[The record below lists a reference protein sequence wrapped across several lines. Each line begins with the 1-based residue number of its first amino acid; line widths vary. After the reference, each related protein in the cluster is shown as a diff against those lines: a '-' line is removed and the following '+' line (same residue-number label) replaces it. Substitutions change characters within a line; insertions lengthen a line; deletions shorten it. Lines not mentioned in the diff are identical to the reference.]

1 MDQSTTGNLKLTH
14 YFLLNQLI
22 FPELRVDKNCRLH
35 DIKQAK
41 TLENTMLIFPVLI
54 ISNICESMETSGM

>member
-1 MDQSTTGNLKLTH
+1 MDQSTTGNLKLTP

-22 FPELRVDKNCRLH
+22 FPELRADINCRFH

-41 TLENTMLIFPVLI
+41 TLENTMLTFSVLI
-54 ISNICESMETSGM
+54 ISNIYESMKTSGK